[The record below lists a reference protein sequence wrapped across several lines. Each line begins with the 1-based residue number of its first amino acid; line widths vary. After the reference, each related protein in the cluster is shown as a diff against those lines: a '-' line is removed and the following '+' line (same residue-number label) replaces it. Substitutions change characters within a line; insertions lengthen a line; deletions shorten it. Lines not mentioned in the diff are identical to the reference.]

1 MLKAR
6 DWETENFF
14 SLKALQGECV
24 SFGDGRKGMFFCE
37 GMIGKSMEHTIEN
50 VYYVNGWSTIF

>member
-50 VYYVNGWSTIF
+50 VYYVNG